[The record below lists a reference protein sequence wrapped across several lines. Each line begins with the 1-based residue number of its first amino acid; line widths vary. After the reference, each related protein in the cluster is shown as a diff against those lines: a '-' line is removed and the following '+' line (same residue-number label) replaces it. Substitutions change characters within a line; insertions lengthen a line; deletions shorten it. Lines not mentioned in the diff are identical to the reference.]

1 MKKFLVPAAAALL
14 AASALP
20 ALAQP
25 PHNFGPTPGEENSMF
40 TGTTVANGSAVI
52 VTDRNGTHPDG
63 YPGMATRNPV
73 SGNSASTYRGY
84 RHDAAERGR

>member
-1 MKKFLVPAAAALL
+1 MKRFFVPAAVALL

-25 PHNFGPTPGEENSMF
+25 PPHFGPTPGEENSMF

-73 SGNSASTYRGY
+73 SGNSATTYRGY
-84 RHDAAERGR
+84 HRHAERDGR